1 MAADTSEDSGPRTF
15 LIDDAARLMGVSRRT
30 VYYRIREGCLE
41 TIKTRCGSRRVVAR
55 SVDALRAQGRRKNAT
70 SRSVR

>member
-1 MAADTSEDSGPRTF
+1 MVVDNSADSRFLTF

-41 TIKTRCGSRRVVAR
+41 TIKTRCGSRRVVVR
-55 SVDALRAQGRRKNAT
+55 SVDALRTLGRRKNAT
-70 SRSVR
+70 SRPMG